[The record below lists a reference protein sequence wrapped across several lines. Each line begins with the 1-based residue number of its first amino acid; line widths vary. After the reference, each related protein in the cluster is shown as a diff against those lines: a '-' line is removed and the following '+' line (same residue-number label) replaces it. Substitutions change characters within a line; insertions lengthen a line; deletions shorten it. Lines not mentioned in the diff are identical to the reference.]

1 MTSKERIIVIRT
13 IKHGDSNLIV
23 HGINSQG
30 ARMNFFARGAAKSR
44 KRFGGGVLEPTHF
57 LEVTYKVNSSP
68 DDDPLHSLL
77 EAGIIREFP
86 KLREKYERLEVALY
100 LLRLVSKVSQQGVV
114 DASELFN
121 LLGNAL
127 AAAESSNQPSLLRL
141 HFEIKI
147 LQTQGVLDSSP
158 EMLDWLKRPISDH
171 AALAMS
177 TQVNRQVHEQI
188 QSYIGIV

>member
-1 MTSKERIIVIRT
+1 MTAKERIIVIRA
-13 IKHGDSNLIV
+13 IKHGDANLII

-57 LEVTYKVNSSP
+57 LEVTYKVNASQ
-68 DDDPLHSLL
+68 DEDPLHSLL
-77 EAGIIREFP
+77 EASIIREFP
-86 KLREKYERLEVALY
+86 KLRENYERLDVALY

-127 AAAESSNQPSLLRL
+127 SAAESSAKPSLLRL

-147 LQTQGVLDSSP
+147 LQTQGVLDTSP
-158 EMLDWLKRPISDH
+158 EMSDWLKRPISEH
-171 AALAMS
+171 AKLAMS
-177 TQVNRQVHEQI
+177 SQVNRLVHEQI
-188 QSYIGIV
+188 QSYIGII